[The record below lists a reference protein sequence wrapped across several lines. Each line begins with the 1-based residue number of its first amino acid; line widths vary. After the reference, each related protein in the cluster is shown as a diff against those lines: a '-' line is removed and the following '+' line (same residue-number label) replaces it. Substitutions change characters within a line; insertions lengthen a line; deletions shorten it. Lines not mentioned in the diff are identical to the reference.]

1 MRNETVNLML
11 NRKSIRSFTERQPS
25 EVEVEVLLEAAR
37 QAPFAY
43 QAYSI
48 LLRRDRSKNPFHAP
62 LTFIFCADLYKI
74 ERMME
79 IRGWK
84 RSMNDIFTLLLAFQ
98 DAAYAAQNMVIAA
111 ESLKMGSCYIG
122 GAPLAAPSL
131 RKEFDL
137 PPLVFPLVG
146 LAVGYPGENPPVRPR
161 FPRSFT
167 VIEGKYPRWSEEEV
181 SAAMEVMDQG
191 YLDQDYYRQA
201 GFMIPLKEG
210 MEEKY
215 SFDNYSWTEH
225 ISRKLGLWE
234 SSPERIEKLFRE
246 NGFLGDEK
254 DQKTESPL

>member
-1 MRNETVNLML
+1 MQNETVNLML
-11 NRKSIRSFTERQPS
+11 NRKSIRSFTERDPS
-25 EVEVEVLLEAAR
+25 EVEIEVLLEAAR

-48 LLRRDRSKNPFHAP
+48 LFRKDRSKNPFHAP

-84 RSMNDIFTLLLAFQ
+84 RSMNDLFTLLLSFQ

-122 GAPLAAPSL
+122 GAPLAANAL
-131 RKEFDL
+131 RQEFDL
-137 PPLVFPLVG
+137 PPHVFPLVA
-146 LAVGYPGENPPVRPR
+146 LAVGYPKENPPVRPR

-167 VIEGKYPRWSEEEV
+167 VIEGKYPRWSDEEV
-181 SAAMEVMDQG
+181 SAAMDVMDRG
-191 YLDQDYYRQA
+191 YLDQDYYRKA
-201 GFMIPLKEG
+201 GFMIPLEEG
-210 MEEKY
+210 TEETFT
-215 SFDNYSWTEH
+215 FDTYSWTEH

-234 SSPERIEKLFRE
+234 SSPDRIKKLFRE
-246 NGFLGDEK
+246 SGFFVEENNK
-254 DQKTESPL
+254 EV

>member
-11 NRKSIRSFTERQPS
+11 NRKSIRSFTEREPS
-25 EVEVEVLLEAAR
+25 EVELEVLLEAAR

-48 LLRRDRSKNPFHAP
+48 LLRRDRSKNPFQAP

-74 ERMME
+74 ERVMK

-84 RSMNDIFTLLLAFQ
+84 RAMNDLFTLLLAFQ

-122 GAPLAAPSL
+122 GAPLAANAL

-137 PPLVFPLVG
+137 PPHVFPLVG
-146 LAVGYPGENPPVRPR
+146 LAVGYPKENPTIRPR

-167 VIEGKYPRWSEEEV
+167 VIEGKYPRWSDNEV

-191 YLDQDYYRQA
+191 YLEQDYYREA

-210 MEEKY
+210 MEEKFT
-215 SFDNYSWTEH
+215 FDTYSWTEH

-234 SSPERIEKLFRE
+234 TSSVRIKKLFSE
-246 NGFLGDEK
+246 SGFFCGEGNDE
-254 DQKTESPL
+254 S

>member
-1 MRNETVNLML
+1 MQNETVNLML
-11 NRKSIRSFTERQPS
+11 NRKSIRSFTERDPS
-25 EVEVEVLLEAAR
+25 EVEIEVLLEAAR

-48 LLRRDRSKNPFHAP
+48 LFRKDRSKNPFHAP

-84 RSMNDIFTLLLAFQ
+84 RSMNDLFTLLLSFQ

-122 GAPLAAPSL
+122 GAPLAANAL
-131 RKEFDL
+131 RQEFDL
-137 PPLVFPLVG
+137 PPHVFPLVA
-146 LAVGYPGENPPVRPR
+146 LAVGYPKENPPVRPR

-167 VIEGKYPRWSEEEV
+167 VIEGKYPRWSDEEV
-181 SAAMEVMDQG
+181 SAAMDVMDRG
-191 YLDQDYYRQA
+191 YLDQDYYRKA
-201 GFMIPLKEG
+201 GFMIPLEEG
-210 MEEKY
+210 AEETFT
-215 SFDNYSWTEH
+215 FDTYSWTEH

-234 SSPERIEKLFRE
+234 SSPDRIKKLFRE
-246 NGFLGDEK
+246 SGFFVEENNK
-254 DQKTESPL
+254 EV